1 VGVSDLERVRSR
13 AEARELRDEW
23 RAELR
28 EERREDRERLHA
40 SDVAAPTGAGAA
52 IIVAE
57 DGDGIDLDLDQLN
70 AATAALDQRYQEIAG
85 YLREAVEL
93 DGRLADGSSPVT
105 RPMRRAFGIRGGA
118 EEGGIQAA
126 LRAYLEELDAMR
138 VAIRQV
144 GALHQA
150 QDEQAALAMNANR
163 TV

>member
-1 VGVSDLERVRSR
+1 MSDLERVRGR

-28 EERREDRERLHA
+28 DERREDRHRQHA
-40 SDVAAPTGAGAA
+40 NDVAAPTGAGAA
-52 IIVAE
+52 TIVAQ
-57 DGDGIDLDLDQLN
+57 DGDGIDLDLDQLT
-70 AATAALDQRYQEIAG
+70 AATAALDQRYQELSG

-93 DGRLADGSSPVT
+93 QGELADGSSPVT
-105 RPMRRAFGIRGGA
+105 HPMRKAFGIRAGA

-126 LRAYLEELDAMR
+126 LRAYLAELAAMR
-138 VAIRQV
+138 EAIRQV

-150 QDEQAALAMNANR
+150 QDEQAAAAMNANR